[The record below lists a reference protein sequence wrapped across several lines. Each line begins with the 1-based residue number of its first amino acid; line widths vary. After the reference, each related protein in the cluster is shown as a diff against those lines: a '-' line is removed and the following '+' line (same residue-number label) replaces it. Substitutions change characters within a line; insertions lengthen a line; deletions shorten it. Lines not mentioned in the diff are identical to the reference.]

1 MPSPVGWPE
10 LPCARCGART
20 AGIDFGALCPDCMAA
35 LKAQA
40 QKLGR
45 RAALAA
51 TVAVALWGILGVSR
65 APLARTYAGA
75 AVIATYLIVRRLV
88 ERIALEVLK

>member
-10 LPCARCGART
+10 LPCARCGARI
-20 AGIDFGALCPDCMAA
+20 AGIDFGELCPECTAE
-35 LKAQA
+35 LKRQA
-40 QKLGR
+40 GTLGR

-51 TVAVALWGILGVSR
+51 TVGVALWGIFGISR
-65 APLARTYAGA
+65 APLARTYAAA
-75 AVIATYLIVRRLV
+75 AVIATYLIVRRVV

>member
-20 AGIDFGALCPDCMAA
+20 AGIDFGELCADCKADVQVRAA
-35 LKAQA
+35 R
-40 QKLGR
+40 LGR

-51 TVAVALWGILGVSR
+51 TGLVALWGIFGVSR
-65 APLARTYAGA
+65 APLARMYAAA
-75 AVIATYLIVRRLV
+75 AVIATYLIVRRVV
-88 ERIALEVLK
+88 ERVAREAFK

>member
-10 LPCARCGART
+10 LPCARCGNRT
-20 AGIDFGALCPDCMAA
+20 AGIDFGELCPDCTMA

-40 QKLGR
+40 GKLGR

-51 TVAVALWGILGVSR
+51 TAVVALWGIFGISR
-65 APLARTYAGA
+65 APLARSYAAA
-75 AVIATYLIVRRLV
+75 AVIATYLIVRRVV
-88 ERIALEVLK
+88 ERIALEMLK